1 MIAYA
6 LKIAGLKSSCGVDS
20 PGPGLRRDLH
30 NDGRDA
36 LFAGPGCRRLWHC
49 PRRPLGTP
57 IQFALDRKRQ
67 RAMVGTLASHIGNMI
82 AGVTKGYEYRMK
94 VVYSHFPIQLKAA
107 SGELVISNFLGE
119 RKSRSARI
127 LDGVKVDV
135 LKDEVVVTG
144 INKENVGQTM
154 ANIEQ
159 ATRVRGFDIRVFQDG
174 VYLVE
179 KR

>member
-1 MIAYA
+1 MVKEIARQVE
-6 LKIAGLKSSCGVDS
+6 IPEGVAVSVDGNTVTVKGPKGEVSRQLSYPEIEIRKEDS
-20 PGPGLRRDLH
+20 HLVVNSR
-30 NDGRDA
+30 
-36 LFAGPGCRRLWHC
+36 
-49 PRRPLGTP
+49 
-57 IQFALDRKRQ
+57 LDRKRQ
-67 RAMVGTLASHIGNMI
+67 RAMVGTLASHISNMI

-107 SGELVISNFLGE
+107 SDELVINNFLGE

-127 LDGVKVDV
+127 LPGIKVEV
-135 LKDEVVVTG
+135 GKDEVVVTG
-144 INKENVGQTM
+144 IDKEHVGQTM

-174 VYLVE
+174 IYLVD

>member
-1 MIAYA
+1 MVKEIARQ
-6 LKIAGLKSSCGVDS
+6 IEIPEGVEVSIEGSQVTVKGPKGNLSRKLSYPEIEIKKEDS
-20 PGPGLRRDLH
+20 YLVV
-30 NDGRDA
+30 NSK
-36 LFAGPGCRRLWHC
+36 
-49 PRRPLGTP
+49 
-57 IQFALDRKRQ
+57 LDRKQ
-67 RAMVGTLASHIGNMI
+67 QKAMVGTLAAHVSNMI
-82 AGVTKGYEYRMK
+82 AGVTKGFEYKMK

>member
-1 MIAYA
+1 MVKEIARQVEVPE
-6 LKIAGLKSSCGVDS
+6 GVAVSVDGNTVTVKGPKGEISRQLSYPEIEIRKEDS
-20 PGPGLRRDLH
+20 YLVVNSR
-30 NDGRDA
+30 
-36 LFAGPGCRRLWHC
+36 
-49 PRRPLGTP
+49 
-57 IQFALDRKRQ
+57 LDRKRQ

-107 SGELVISNFLGE
+107 SDELVINNFLGA

-127 LDGVKVDV
+127 LPGTKVEV
-135 LKDEVVVTG
+135 GKDEVVVTG
-144 INKENVGQTM
+144 IDKERVGQTM

-174 VYLVE
+174 IYLVD